1 MVRLFI
7 LALENLCDLVADGF
21 IWPFAILDVAPLA
34 HSNGLLVDELG
45 NLDSDL
51 HSTTVSNYTIGP
63 ITIDGLNLISVTM
76 IASGMHGPEQFTNNV
91 PFLNFPIRPIK
102 KSSIL
107 PTIPNYPDQFIPNVL
122 LAHLCT

>member
-7 LALENLCDLVADGF
+7 LALENLCDLLADGF

-34 HSNGLLVDELG
+34 HRNGLLVDELC

-51 HSTTVSNYTIGP
+51 HSMTVSNYTIEP
-63 ITIDGLNLISVTM
+63 ITIDGLNFISVAV
-76 IASGMHGPEQFTNNV
+76 IVSGMHGSEQFTDNV
-91 PFLNFPIRPIK
+91 PFLNLLIRPIK

-107 PTIPNYPDQFIPNVL
+107 PTIPNYCVQFVPDVL
-122 LAHLCT
+122 LAHLCA